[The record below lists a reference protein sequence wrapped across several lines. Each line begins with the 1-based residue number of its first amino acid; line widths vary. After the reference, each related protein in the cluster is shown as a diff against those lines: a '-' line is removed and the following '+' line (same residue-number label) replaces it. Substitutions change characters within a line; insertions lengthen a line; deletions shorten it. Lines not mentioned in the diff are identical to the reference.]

1 MAQGTIKNLVNERGF
16 GVMLPA
22 DAPPDAPLT
31 GKDLFFHRVN
41 VQGRSYAAL

>member
-22 DAPPDAPLT
+22 DAPLT